1 VAYWI
6 KFSYDRK
13 EYIVDLDRVTGFAY
27 EPNARITFWLPDSAY
42 PIVVNPQA
50 HPEIYKNLLTYIQRV
65 TEIAFEAYWVKI
77 DYESKQF
84 LINLKKIGSFC
95 YESNGRITF
104 WLPDSTVPIV
114 IHPATDPEGYEKI
127 QSYIKLSTGMF
138 LPE

>member
-13 EYIVDLDRVTGFAY
+13 EYIVDLDRVSGFAY

-50 HPEIYKNLLTYIQRV
+50 HPEIHKSLLTYIQHV
-65 TEIAFEAYWVKI
+65 TEIAFESYWVKI

-84 LINLKKIGSFC
+84 LINMKKIGAFSC
-95 YESNGRITF
+95 EPNGRITF

-114 IHPATDPEGYEKI
+114 IHPSTDSEAYQKI
-127 QSYIKLSTGMF
+127 QNYIKQSTGIS
-138 LPE
+138 LP